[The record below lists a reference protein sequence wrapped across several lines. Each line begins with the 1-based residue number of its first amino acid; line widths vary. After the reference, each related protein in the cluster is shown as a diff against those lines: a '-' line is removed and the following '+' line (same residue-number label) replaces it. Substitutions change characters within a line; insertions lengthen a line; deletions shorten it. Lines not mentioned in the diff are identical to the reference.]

1 MAGRPSKRTPE
12 RRDVILRAIRTGMTL
27 TAAAGLADMTRGK
40 VYAWAK
46 ADASFGDALTRA
58 HAEAEAR
65 FTAVVVDDSFGR
77 PAQYDAAGRL
87 LREEVK
93 PNPDSAKWWLD
104 RRRKEDYAQHVQ
116 VDVMSVARRVA
127 EETGM
132 DVSEV
137 LAEAERIVGSGR

>member
-1 MAGRPSKRTPE
+1 MAATKRTPE
-12 RRDVILRAIRTGMTL
+12 RREVILRAIRTGMTL
-27 TAAAGLADMTRGK
+27 TAAAGLADMSRAK
-40 VYAWAK
+40 VYAWAQ
-46 ADASFGDALTRA
+46 ADVTLRDALARA

-65 FTAVVVDDSFGR
+65 FTAVVVDDAFGR
-77 PAQYDAAGRL
+77 PAQYDDVGRL
-87 LREEVK
+87 IRAEVK
-93 PNPDSAKWWLD
+93 PNPNTAMWWLD

-127 EETGM
+127 EETGL